1 MEENAGNTENTENA
15 NLAQVQDLLLIEE
28 ISSIKRKVKI
38 KIDAEK
44 VNSLLEKKLKETAK
58 KATIKGFRPGKAPI
72 LVIKKFY
79 EAELLEEVKM
89 DILNDDFKKL
99 ISDKN
104 IMLAGNPS
112 VNKELSDDTYEIGF
126 EVLPN
131 ISSVNLDLKIKEIKK
146 REITDKVL
154 EDEINFLLERMAE
167 PVKLNP
173 DETINDKDRY
183 FVNID
188 YVTVDSEN
196 NTVDSAK
203 DYSLSINSGAAD
215 KDLESSFT
223 GKKIDDGF
231 EFIDTEKGV
240 TIKGIIKNIEK
251 KVLPALDDNILK
263 NFGDFENIDD
273 FKKKLKEEIE
283 NYEEKKQKQAL
294 KEAITQELIKNNPIE
309 IPESMIEEDA
319 KARFDNLMK
328 DEKYKNANDN
338 DKQKKDIFNILKVMA
353 EKDIISFLLIEN
365 IAKLEKIKVDDKD
378 IENFYLQTSKE
389 SGLEFEEVKKLYAN
403 DKDNYENLK
412 NHMLEEKIF
421 DFIIANKLSYV

>member
-338 DKQKKDIFNILKVMA
+338 DKQKKTYLIYLKLWQKKIL
-353 EKDIISFLLIEN
+353 FL
-365 IAKLEKIKVDDKD
+365 
-378 IENFYLQTSKE
+378 F
-389 SGLEFEEVKKLYAN
+389 F
-403 DKDNYENLK
+403 
-412 NHMLEEKIF
+412 
-421 DFIIANKLSYV
+421 